1 MTTLELIKESVNN
14 TIKMENEIIASMQKH
29 DFATA
34 IYLDKQQRQIKDNL
48 KTLAKDN
55 GLNKNFAEIL
65 KRSMD

>member
-1 MTTLELIKESVNN
+1 MTILEMIKQSVNN
-14 TIKMENEIIASMQKH
+14 TIKIENEIVASMQNH

-34 IYLDKQQRQIKDNL
+34 IYLDKQQKQIQDNL

-65 KRSMD
+65 KRSID